1 MNKLTVRGMV
11 ISSMPIGEYD
21 RRIELITDTLGRI
34 SAFARGSRKPSSA
47 LAAAGRVFAFG
58 EFDLHE
64 GASAYNVNAVRISNF
79 FEEMAQDVD
88 RTYMGY
94 YFLELA
100 RFFTRE
106 GLDAKETLK
115 LIYQSFRALIHE
127 SFDNKL
133 VRAVYEIKLLD
144 INGICPQT
152 EEIKRIYEPSK
163 SAVYAVDFIKNN
175 PIEKLYTFSLTEEP
189 LTELSDTARRLIER
203 FVDKPLRSAQ
213 FLDDIF

>member
-1 MNKLTVRGMV
+1 MNKLTVKGMV

-21 RRIELITDTLGRI
+21 RRIELLTDSFGRI

-47 LAAAGRVFAFG
+47 LVSAGRVFAFG

-64 GASAYNVNAVRISNF
+64 GASAYSINAVRISNF
-79 FEEMAQDVD
+79 FEEMSADVD
-88 RTYMGY
+88 RAYYGY

-127 SFDNKL
+127 GFDNRL
-133 VRAVYEIKLLD
+133 VRAIYEIKLLE
-144 INGICPQT
+144 INGICPLT
-152 EEIKRIYEPSK
+152 EEIKQRYEPSQ
-163 SAVYAVDFIKNN
+163 SALYAVDFVKNN
-175 PIEKLYTFSLTEEP
+175 PIEKLYTFTLAGEPMVQFMDIAKGLTERSVDRP
-189 LTELSDTARRLIER
+189 LKSLE
-203 FVDKPLRSAQ
+203 
-213 FLDDIF
+213 FL